1 MRWMPILVGALILL
15 PAPAAA
21 SAAPRPRP
29 SRIGIYYSMHGLP
42 RDWRTPYRLVDGVP
56 MVDYPWGPE
65 RNPVTSAQ
73 YGLAVY
79 SLWVAYHDPGRLH
92 QAVRVADWLVRTQA
106 ADGKWL
112 FEFAFQPPGSDTLAS
127 GWSSALAQGQAVSL
141 LERVYHWR
149 PRPRYLR
156 AIHRS
161 LRPLQRT
168 VEQGGLA
175 RFWNGNLY
183 FEEYSTPQPNYVL
196 NGDGQALIG
205 LYEAEPLDPAARRL
219 LTRGAD
225 GLAHT
230 LDLFDS
236 HQGRSYYNAVSK
248 TFPPPSYDVI
258 IRMMLRQLTRMTGRQ
273 IFAQY
278 AGIWNG

>member
-1 MRWMPILVGALILL
+1 MRRLAILVGALSLL
-15 PAPAAA
+15 AAPALA
-21 SAAPRPRP
+21 SAASHP

-79 SLWVAYHDPGRLH
+79 SLWVRYHDPGRLN
-92 QAVRVADWLVRTQA
+92 QATRVADWLVRTQTA
-106 ADGKWL
+106 EGKWL
-112 FEFAFQPPGSDTLAS
+112 YQFPFQPPGSDTLPA

-141 LERVYHWR
+141 LERVYHRR

-156 AIHRS
+156 AIHRA

-175 RFWNGNLY
+175 RYWGRNLY

-196 NGDGQALIG
+196 NGDGQTLIG
-205 LYEAEPLDPAARRL
+205 LSEAEPLDPVAGRLFRRA
-219 LTRGAD
+219 TA
-225 GLAHT
+225 GLANT
-230 LDLFDS
+230 IDIFDS

-258 IRMMLRQLTRMTGRQ
+258 IRQMLRQLTRMTGRE
-273 IFAQY
+273 IFARY
-278 AGIWNG
+278 ADIWNG